1 MKLEDILTL
10 VKAGYTREEID
21 KLETPEAPAATATLP
36 ETPETPK
43 PAEAPVAP
51 PAKAPEETPKPAA
64 APETPKPAAPEP
76 AGNEQIMGAIN
87 ALTAAIQKMNVQTAS
102 IPGGGEELTPEDM
115 IANIINPP
123 MKPKG
128 GK

>member
-10 VKAGYTREEID
+10 VKAGYTREEIA
-21 KLETPEAPAATATLP
+21 KLETPEPPAETATRH
-36 ETPETPK
+36 ETPEQPAEALPTP
-43 PAEAPVAP
+43 PAEAPE
-51 PAKAPEETPKPAA
+51 K
-64 APETPKPAAPEP
+64 PKPAAPETT
-76 AGNEQIMGAIN
+76 GNDQIMGAIN
-87 ALTAAIQKMNVQTAS
+87 TLTAAIQKMNIQNAS

-123 MKPKG
+123 LKPKG

>member
-10 VKAGYTREEID
+10 VKAGYTREEIA
-21 KLETPEAPAATATLP
+21 KLETPEPPAGHTATLSEAPEKAVPAATGTQ
-36 ETPETPK
+36 
-43 PAEAPVAP
+43 
-51 PAKAPEETPKPAA
+51 PAKAPEKAEPAKA
-64 APETPKPAAPEP
+64 PAKAPETS
-76 AGNEQIMGAIN
+76 GNEQVLGAIN

-102 IPGGGEELTPEDM
+102 IPGNGEELTAEDM

-123 MKPKG
+123 LKPKG

>member
-21 KLETPEAPAATATLP
+21 KLETPEAPAGHTAP
-36 ETPETPK
+36 PSETPDTPK
-43 PAEAPVAP
+43 PAEAPTP

-64 APETPKPAAPEP
+64 APETTS
-76 AGNEQIMGAIN
+76 NDQVLGAIN
-87 ALTAAIQKMNVQTAS
+87 ALTAAIQKMNVQNAS
-102 IPGGGEELTPEDM
+102 IPGGGEELTAEDM

>member
-10 VKAGYTREEID
+10 VKAGYTREEIA
-21 KLETPEAPAATATLP
+21 KLETPETPAGHTASP
-36 ETPETPK
+36 SETPETPK

-51 PAKAPEETPKPAA
+51 PAKAPEETSKPAA
-64 APETPKPAAPEP
+64 APETPKPETS
-76 AGNEQIMGAIN
+76 GNDQVLGAIN
-87 ALTAAIQKMNVQTAS
+87 ALTAAIQKMNIQNAS
-102 IPGGGEELTPEDM
+102 IPGGGEELTAEDM

-123 MKPKG
+123 LKSKG

>member
-10 VKAGYTREEID
+10 VKAGYTREEIA
-21 KLETPEAPAATATLP
+21 KLETPETPAGHTAPP
-36 ETPETPK
+36 SETPETPK
-43 PAEAPVAP
+43 PAVAQPTP
-51 PAKAPEETPKPAA
+51 PAKAPEETPKP
-64 APETPKPAAPEP
+64 ESV
-76 AGNEQIMGAIN
+76 GNDQVLGAIN
-87 ALTAAIQKMNVQTAS
+87 ALTAAIQKMNVQSAS

>member
-21 KLETPEAPAATATLP
+21 KLETPEAPAGHTAP
-36 ETPETPK
+36 PSETPETPK
-43 PAEAPVAP
+43 PAEAP
-51 PAKAPEETPKPAA
+51 E
-64 APETPKPAAPEP
+64 ETPKPAAPEAP
-76 AGNEQIMGAIN
+76 KPESVGNDQVLGAIN
-87 ALTAAIQKMNVQTAS
+87 ALTAAIQKMNVQNAS
-102 IPGGGEELTPEDM
+102 IPGGGKELTPEDM

>member
-21 KLETPEAPAATATLP
+21 KLDKPETPAGHTAPP
-36 ETPETPK
+36 SETPETPK
-43 PAEAPVAP
+43 PAATGTQ
-51 PAKAPEETPKPAA
+51 PAKAPEEAPKPAPEA
-64 APETPKPAAPEP
+64 PKPAPET

>member
-10 VKAGYTREEID
+10 VKAGYTREEIANM
-21 KLETPEAPAATATLP
+21 ETPEPPAGHTAPP
-36 ETPETPK
+36 SETPETPK
-43 PAEAPVAP
+43 PAEPGNP
-51 PAKAPEETPKPAA
+51 PAKAPEEPKPAA
-64 APETPKPAAPEP
+64 QES
-76 AGNEQIMGAIN
+76 AGNDQVLGAIN
-87 ALTAAIQKMNVQTAS
+87 ALTAAIQKMNVQNAS
-102 IPGGGEELTPEDM
+102 IPGGGEELTAEDM

>member
-21 KLETPEAPAATATLP
+21 KLETPEAPAGHTAP
-36 ETPETPK
+36 PSETPETPK

-51 PAKAPEETPKPAA
+51 PAKAPEAKPE
-64 APETPKPAAPEP
+64 APETTS
-76 AGNEQIMGAIN
+76 NDQVLGAIN

>member
-10 VKAGYTREEID
+10 VKAGYTREEIAN
-21 KLETPEAPAATATLP
+21 LETPEPPAGHTAPTSK
-36 ETPETPK
+36 TPETPK
-43 PAEAPVAP
+43 PAEALPTP

-64 APETPKPAAPEP
+64 PETPKPEATS
-76 AGNEQIMGAIN
+76 NDQVLGAIN
-87 ALTAAIQKMNVQTAS
+87 ALTAAIQKMNVQNAS
-102 IPGGGEELTPEDM
+102 IPGCGEELTPEDM

>member
-10 VKAGYTREEID
+10 VKAGYTREEIA
-21 KLETPEAPAATATLP
+21 KLETPEPPAKPASST

-64 APETPKPAAPEP
+64 APETTS
-76 AGNEQIMGAIN
+76 NDQVLGAIN
-87 ALTAAIQKMNVQTAS
+87 ALTAAIQKMNVQNAS

>member
-10 VKAGYTREEID
+10 VKAGYTREEIA

-43 PAEAPVAP
+43 PAEAQPTP
-51 PAKAPEETPKPAA
+51 PAKAPEKTPKPAA
-64 APETPKPAAPEP
+64 APETPKPEATS
-76 AGNEQIMGAIN
+76 NDQVLGAIN
-87 ALTAAIQKMNVQTAS
+87 ALTAAIQKMNVQNAS
-102 IPGGGEELTPEDM
+102 IPGGGEEQTPEDM

>member
-21 KLETPEAPAATATLP
+21 KLEKPEAPAKPASST
-36 ETPETPK
+36 ETPETPA
-43 PAEAPVAP
+43 PAATDTQ
-51 PAKAPEETPKPAA
+51 PAKAPEEAPKPA
-64 APETPKPAAPEP
+64 PEAPKPAAPETN
-76 AGNEQIMGAIN
+76 GNEQIMGAIN
-87 ALTAAIQKMNVQTAS
+87 ALTAAIQKMNVQNAS
-102 IPGGGEELTPEDM
+102 IPGGDDELTPEDM

>member
-10 VKAGYTREEID
+10 VKAGYTREEIA
-21 KLETPEAPAATATLP
+21 KLETPEPPAAAPLS
-36 ETPETPK
+36 ETPEQ
-43 PAEAPVAP
+43 PAEAQPTP
-51 PAKAPEETPKPAA
+51 PAKAPETKPTEPAKEAPKP
-64 APETPKPAAPEP
+64 EST
-76 AGNEQIMGAIN
+76 GNDQVLGAIN
-87 ALTAAIQKMNVQTAS
+87 ALTAAIQKMNIQNAS